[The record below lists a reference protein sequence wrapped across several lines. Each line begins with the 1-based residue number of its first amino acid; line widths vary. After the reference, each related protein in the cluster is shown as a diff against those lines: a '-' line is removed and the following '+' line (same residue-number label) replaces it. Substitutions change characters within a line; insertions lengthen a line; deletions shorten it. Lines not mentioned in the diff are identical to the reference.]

1 MSRFDDRLTREL
13 ERVARPAETTDV
25 FDEIDRRRGRRAVV
39 RRVET
44 ALLATVVFA
53 GSIGGVLVLNRAFRG
68 EGGTTPALPP
78 AENGLIVVSF
88 GDDGGTHLYLQ
99 NPDDLTWDP
108 REHQLT
114 NDLSKDSAPAVS
126 PDGRRIA
133 FVREDLERGGLSVW
147 TMTADGSNLQQI
159 TPQDWNANFPAWSPN
174 GKQIAFIG
182 GRAEDIGVYV
192 TNVEGNSILRRLPA
206 SLGGVGVGLAW
217 SPEADRIAVAISNG
231 TGGSNISMIDL
242 ESGELSLVA
251 PTHWDVGPPSWSPD
265 GRFLTFAHGYG
276 IVTLELDSA
285 SVTELTT
292 VRTPEFPGSPD
303 LRFVDSD
310 PVWSPDGG
318 WIAFER
324 SFSPSE
330 FFVYAVRPDGTDLH
344 RIGLGGDPAWSV
356 AQPEGSPSEATP
368 TDTASPVGQSPGQ
381 DIGLAFN
388 LCRLESL
395 QGIDFLGNGAN
406 GTAWVGTRLATNGS
420 CPPLYEGESIVAV
433 DVDGDGSAESWAG
446 PLARCVACSPFDV
459 ADLNGDGVLELVVTL
474 QYGSITEYTLFSLQP
489 VPGDGPPE
497 LRQVTVA
504 EPGLPPNFRAGK
516 PISLWAGGDAGLGD
530 YIRCEGYPAQPVL
543 IATESFSVI
552 DGPQSSQ
559 VDVARLVLR
568 ADGTIEVI
576 GSDSFT
582 DPGTTDPPPYAFT
595 GKACGVDFWPGA

>member
-39 RRVET
+39 RRVQT

-68 EGGTTPALPP
+68 EGGTAPTISPGQ
-78 AENGLIVVSF
+78 NGLIVVSF

-99 NPDDLTWDP
+99 NPDDPSWDP
-108 REHQLT
+108 RDHQLT

-159 TPQDWNANFPAWSPN
+159 TPQDWNANFPAWSPD

-231 TGGSNISMIDL
+231 TGGSSISMIDL

-292 VRTPEFPGSPD
+292 VHTPEFPGSPD

-310 PVWSPDGG
+310 PVWSPDGV

-344 RIGLGGDPAWSV
+344 RIGLGADPAWSV
-356 AQPEGSPSEATP
+356 TQPESSPSEATP

-381 DIGLAFN
+381 DIGLGFN
-388 LCRLESL
+388 LCQLESL

-406 GTAWVGTRLATNGS
+406 GTAWVGTRLAENGS

-459 ADLNGDGVLELVVTL
+459 TDLNADGVLELVVTL
-474 QYGSITEYTLFSLQP
+474 QYSSVIEYTLFLAAAR
-489 VPGDGPPE
+489 PGERPA
-497 LRQVTVA
+497 RTA
-504 EPGLPPNFRAGK
+504 AGH
-516 PISLWAGGDAGLGD
+516 G
-530 YIRCEGYPAQPVL
+530 RR
-543 IATESFSVI
+543 
-552 DGPQSSQ
+552 
-559 VDVARLVLR
+559 ARLEAELPGWEAGVPLGGR
-568 ADGTIEVI
+568 RRGLFGTDRV
-576 GSDSFT
+576 
-582 DPGTTDPPPYAFT
+582 
-595 GKACGVDFWPGA
+595 